1 MKNGLFMLRDLVK
14 SRFGGAHWKGS
25 GADVCGTERASL
37 RIHVGCGP
45 IDLPGWINVDARP
58 FPHVHLASDSVTLA
72 EFSDGVLGEIY
83 LCHVLEHFSF
93 ADVDQLLVT
102 YHKKLSHGG
111 VLRLSV
117 PDFDLAIAAYQ
128 ASGEDLELIRMALMG
143 GQDYEFNYHKSVF
156 NKKLLTKLL
165 TKMGFRE
172 IETWD
177 AVTDFGADI
186 GDWST
191 GILRKKG
198 VGSFPISLNLKAV
211 R

>member
-1 MKNGLFMLRDLVK
+1 MKTSLVMLRELVK
-14 SRFGGAHWKGS
+14 GRLAGCFWKGNS
-25 GADVCGTERASL
+25 AFVDGTARTAL

-45 IDLPGWINVDARP
+45 IDIAGWVNVDARP
-58 FPHVHLASDSVTLA
+58 FPHVHLASNSVALA

-93 ADVDQLLVT
+93 AEVDQLLGT
-102 YHKKLSHGG
+102 YHKKLSDGG
-111 VLRLSV
+111 VLRISV

-165 TKMGFRE
+165 TKTGFRE

-191 GILRKKG
+191 GSLRKKG